1 MSFDQPPT
9 DEQPSVPANT
19 PEEEQQPPVSSD
31 AAEAE
36 EQATVSSENP
46 NTRYY
51 AIIAI
56 ALIALVVGIY
66 FIYFQPKQQAAA
78 EPTQAPGA
86 VASEAADEAAEQA
99 EDPAAAAAEELV
111 STPSIPEAIEDAEGR
126 MVCSVVSSPLKPNP
140 TVEAAFPPITDEDWI
155 IGAENPKITLMVYDD
170 FQCPYCAR
178 LDPTLDYMIEN
189 HPDDFRLVFRHFP
202 LPMHDKANI
211 TAQAA
216 EAAGAQG
223 KFFEMKSLLYNKYDD
238 WTGKTPE
245 EFEPWVIE
253 QAKELGLDTTQFT
266 TDMKSEAI
274 VNKVKAALDS
284 AMQIGVPGTP
294 FILINGN
301 PYQGQSDVATFESIL
316 KLVEMEDMMY
326 TECPG
331 MDIDQSKQ
339 YTATV
344 KTTKGDVVI
353 QLFPDKAPMA
363 VNSFVF
369 LARNGWFNGNIFH
382 RVISGF
388 VAQTGDPSGSGF
400 GGPGYYFQNET
411 PADLKFDKA
420 GVVGMANAG
429 PTTNGSQFFITMQ
442 AVPDLDGDY
451 PIFGQ
456 VIEGQEVVDKLEQRD
471 PSQGIA
477 PETPDSIISITIEE
491 K

>member
-9 DEQPSVPANT
+9 DEQPPVPTNT
-19 PEEEQQPPVSSD
+19 PEEEQQPPVASD
-31 AAEAE
+31 ASETE
-36 EQATVSSENP
+36 EQAPVSSENP

-56 ALIALVVGIY
+56 ALIALVVGVY
-66 FIYFQPKQQAAA
+66 LIYFQPKQQAAA
-78 EPTQAPGA
+78 EPTQVPSA
-86 VASEAADEAAEQA
+86 VASEAADAAAEQA
-99 EDPAAAAAEELV
+99 GDPAAAENAAP
-111 STPSIPEAIEDAEGR
+111 TPSIPEAIEDAEGR

-140 TVEAAFPPITDEDWI
+140 TIEAAFPPITDEDWSE
-155 IGAENPKITLMVYDD
+155 GSKTPKVTFLVYSDL
-170 FQCPYCAR
+170 QCPYCSR
-178 LDPTLDYMIEN
+178 LDPVLNELVEA
-189 HPDDFRLVFRHFP
+189 HPDDIRVVFRHFP
-202 LPMHDKANI
+202 LPMHDKSSLA
-211 TAQAA
+211 AQAA
-216 EAAGAQG
+216 EAAGIQG
-223 KFFEMKSLLYNKYDD
+223 KFLEMKELLFSKTAD
-238 WTGKTPE
+238 WTGQTPE
-245 EFEPWVIE
+245 EFEPWVKE
-253 QAKELGLDTTQFT
+253 QAAALGLDTAQFV
-266 TDMKSEAI
+266 TDMKSEA
-274 VNKVKAALDS
+274 VASKVKASLDS
-284 AMQIGVPGTP
+284 SMQIGIPGTP

-301 PYQGQSDVATFESIL
+301 PYQGQQDIATFESIL
-316 KLVEMEDMMY
+316 KLVEMEDKMY
-326 TECPG
+326 TECPA
-331 MDIDQSKQ
+331 MEIDQSKQ
-339 YTATV
+339 YIATV

-353 QLFPDKAPMA
+353 QLFSDKAPMA

-442 AVPDLDGDY
+442 AVPDLDGNY

-456 VIEGQEVVDKLEQRD
+456 VIEGQDVVDKLEQRD
-471 PSQGIA
+471 STQGIV

>member
-9 DEQPSVPANT
+9 DEHPPVPANT
-19 PEEEQQPPVSSD
+19 PEEEQQPPVDSD
-31 AAEAE
+31 ASEAE
-36 EQATVSSENP
+36 EQATASSENP

-56 ALIALVVGIY
+56 ALIALAVGIY
-66 FIYFQPKQQAAA
+66 LIYFQPKQKVAA
-78 EPTQAPGA
+78 EPTQIPSA
-86 VASEAADEAAEQA
+86 VASEAASEQA
-99 EDPAAAAAEELV
+99 GTPAAAANTAP
-111 STPSIPEAIEDAEGR
+111 TPSIPEAIEDAEGR

-140 TVEAAFPPITDEDWI
+140 TIEAAFPPVTDEDWTF
-155 IGAENPKITLMVYDD
+155 GAENPKITLMVYDD

-178 LDPTLDYMIEN
+178 LDPVIDQLLEK
-189 HPDDFRLVFRHFP
+189 HPNDVRFIFRHFP
-202 LPMHDKANI
+202 LPMHDKSTI
-211 TAQAA
+211 SAQAA

-223 KFFEMKSLLYNKYDD
+223 KFFEMKNLLYSKFAD

-253 QAKELGLDTTQFT
+253 QAKELGLDTAKFT

-274 VNKVKAALDS
+274 VNKVKTALDS

-294 FILINGN
+294 FILINSN
-301 PYQGQSDVATFESIL
+301 PYQGQQDLATFESIL
-316 KLVEMEDMMY
+316 KLVEMEDKMY

-369 LARNGWFNGNIFH
+369 LARHGWFNGNIFH

-411 PADLKFDKA
+411 PAELKFDKA

-442 AVPDLDGDY
+442 AVPDLDGNY

-456 VIEGQEVVDKLEQRD
+456 VIEGQDVVDKLEQRD
-471 PSQGIA
+471 LSQGIA